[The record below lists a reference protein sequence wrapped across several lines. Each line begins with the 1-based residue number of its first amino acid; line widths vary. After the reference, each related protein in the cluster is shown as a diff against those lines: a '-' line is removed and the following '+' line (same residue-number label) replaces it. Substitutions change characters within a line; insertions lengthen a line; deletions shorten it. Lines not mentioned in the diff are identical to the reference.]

1 MGDPETLSTRFS
13 STARGGGFSRAQGY
27 KNPEFDALAKSQLT
41 TLDEAERKKQVGEMQ
56 KMLAEDLPVISLYV
70 PDRVM
75 IYRKGGFTNW
85 YFTPG
90 CSPCGATSNKHML
103 VTGRKTGFAKETQE

>member
-1 MGDPETLSTRFS
+1 
-13 STARGGGFSRAQGY
+13 
-27 KNPEFDALAKSQLT
+27 
-41 TLDEAERKKQVGEMQ
+41 MQ
-56 KMLAEDLPVISLYV
+56 KILAEDLPVVSLYV

-75 IYRKGGFTNW
+75 LYHKGGFTNW